1 MYNTLKK
8 SILYII
14 LFLATAQLQAQ
25 GVSFGYDTHGNRIS
39 RRPIGIE
46 AVSKTAAVQNTA
58 LAPLLQ
64 DMPDALEATTVK
76 VFPNPTQ
83 AQFQVLVPPSASGE
97 TLHLYDSNARE
108 VRSQAISSEG
118 AIINISD
125 LPSGSYLLRIGKLGL
140 WKVVKI

>member
-1 MYNTLKK
+1 MKQR
-8 SILYII
+8 ILYMI

-25 GVSFGYDTHGNRIS
+25 GVIFGYDTHGNRIS
-39 RRPIGIE
+39 RRAIGIE
-46 AVSKTAAVQNTA
+46 AVSKMAAAQNTA

-64 DMPDALEATTVK
+64 DMPDALEATAVQ